1 MADLDLEEYDELEDD
16 YWNLDEN
23 MGAPKMT
30 DEAQYDDWNVGEN
43 TLAPTITDDDFFESG
58 FSEKPAEMIPVADDF
73 LSGWNN
79 VNAYVGDPEAEPEQ
93 YVEDL
98 HTDEF
103 AEEFHSPADYCAEVV
118 TIHTTMSGLPLKY
131 FESIRIRH
139 LLNCKGIP
147 YTLINTNKEF
157 SSAMNLMD
165 LDLLEE
171 WKAAALLSLDP
182 VESSER

>member
-1 MADLDLEEYDELEDD
+1 MSDLEEYDELLDD
-16 YWNLDEN
+16 GWNLDEN
-23 MGAPKMT
+23 MGTPKMT
-30 DEAQYDDWNVGEN
+30 DDDQYDDDNLDEN
-43 TLAPTITDDDFFESG
+43 TEDPKITDDDFFESG

-73 LSGWNN
+73 LTGWND
-79 VNAYVGDPEAEPEQ
+79 VNAYVGDPEAEPEE

-98 HTDEF
+98 QADEF
-103 AEEFHSPADYCAEVV
+103 AEALHSAADYCAEVV
-118 TIHTTMSGLPLKY
+118 TVHTTMSGLPLKF

-171 WKAAALLSLDP
+171 WKAAELLKLDP
-182 VESSER
+182 VEASER